1 MKRKAT
7 LIRIFGYLLQHKRQL
22 AFILSLS
29 FLGNLLA
36 LAGPRLSGAAI
47 NLIAEGMDG
56 SMDLPGVYKYAAFML
71 LFYVSSSLMSYAV
84 NVSMIT
90 LSRRITYTLR
100 KDTFNHLVTLPV
112 SFFDGTTTGDIL
124 SRISYDIDTINAS
137 LSNDVVQVVSS
148 SVTIAGSLVMM
159 LRLSPRLVLVFAVT
173 IPLALLLASYLT
185 HMVQPMFRARSRAA
199 GELNGYVEEMISGQ
213 KTLRAYTQ
221 EERVIQD
228 MDVQNKKLV
237 DAYYKT
243 DYYASIMGPATNAI
257 NNLALALI
265 SVFGAILY
273 LHGSISIGSISA
285 FVLYSRKFTGPIREI
300 AEIYGELQSSLAAA
314 ERVFKVIDEPPE
326 PADLESAAPLENAQ
340 GDVELSHVSFG
351 YQKDQVILKDFSMK
365 APKGSLIAIVGPT
378 GAGKTTFINLLMRFY
393 DIDSGS
399 ILVDGRNI
407 SDITRKSLR
416 LSYSMVLQDTW
427 LFYGTI
433 YENIAYGR
441 PDATREEVVA
451 AAKAARIH
459 TYIESLPQGYDTLLI
474 DDGTNISKGQ
484 KQLLTIA
491 RALLMQTPML
501 ILDEATSNVDT
512 RTEHQIQA
520 AMRALMADK
529 TCFVVAHRLSTIR
542 NADCIL
548 VVRDGNVVERGTH
561 EELMRQKGFY
571 YEMHQAQYRSAGLA
585 APSGLIGKA
594 QEYPVIRMLDP
605 AVVPVL
611 LSFSVGFFTD
621 RI

>member
-1 MKRKAT
+1 MCGEYSGT
-7 LIRIFGYLLQHKRQL
+7 EGIFGKNQGTGGVAVEAVDTSERTVLTLCIK
-22 AFILSLS
+22 IS
-29 FLGNLLA
+29 GNT
-36 LAGPRLSGAAI
+36 
-47 NLIAEGMDG
+47 
-56 SMDLPGVYKYAAFML
+56 VCQ
-71 LFYVSSSLMSYAV
+71 
-84 NVSMIT
+84 
-90 LSRRITYTLR
+90 
-100 KDTFNHLVTLPV
+100 
-112 SFFDGTTTGDIL
+112 
-124 SRISYDIDTINAS
+124 RISVVADGRMYRHIGRFVYDQDIFVFIKNGKRHRNRDDSVGINS
-137 LSNDVVQVVSS
+137 FQKTD
-148 SVTIAGSLVMM
+148 
-159 LRLSPRLVLVFAVT
+159 P
-173 IPLALLLASYLT
+173 
-185 HMVQPMFRARSRAA
+185 
-199 GELNGYVEEMISGQ
+199 EMISGQ

-326 PADLESAAPLENAQ
+326 PADLENAAPLENAQ

-393 DIDSGS
+393 DIGSGS

-571 YEMHQAQYRSAGLA
+571 YEMHQAQYR
-585 APSGLIGKA
+585 
-594 QEYPVIRMLDP
+594 
-605 AVVPVL
+605 
-611 LSFSVGFFTD
+611 
-621 RI
+621 

>member
-7 LIRIFGYLLQHKRQL
+7 FIRIIGYLMCHKIQL
-22 AFILSLS
+22 FFVLALSLI
-29 FLGNLLA
+29 GNLLA
-36 LAGPRLSGAAI
+36 LAGPRLSGTAI
-47 NLIAEGMDG
+47 NLIDKGAKGNMN
-56 SMDLPGVYKYAAFML
+56 MPLLYRYAALL
-71 LFYVSSSLMSYAV
+71 LFFYVTSSLMSYIV
-84 NVSMIT
+84 NVSMIA
-90 LSRRITYTLR
+90 LSRKITYTLR
-100 KDTFNHLVTLPV
+100 KDMFNHLVVLPV
-112 SFFDGTTTGDIL
+112 SFFDNTTTGDIL

-137 LSNDVVQVVSS
+137 LSNDVVQVLSS
-148 SVTIAGSLVMM
+148 SVTIAGSLFMM
-159 LRLSPRLVLVFAVT
+159 IRLSPRLVLIFTVT
-173 IPLALLLASYLT
+173 IPLALVLASYLT
-185 HMVQPMFRARSRAA
+185 RMVQPMFRTRSKAA
-199 GELNGYVEEMISGQ
+199 GDLNGYVEEMISGQ

-221 EERVIQD
+221 EERVIKE
-228 MDVQNKKLV
+228 MDVQNKKLA

-243 DYYASIMGPATNAI
+243 DYYASIMGPSTNAI

-273 LHGSISIGSISA
+273 LKGQIDIGSISA

-314 ERVFKVIDEPPE
+314 ERVFKVLDEEPE
-326 PADLESAAPLENAQ
+326 PADHEDARNLSSPEGNVA
-340 GDVELSHVSFG
+340 LSHVNFG
-351 YQKDQVILKDFSMK
+351 YQKDRVILKDFSME

-393 DIDSGS
+393 DIDSGK
-399 ILVDGRNI
+399 ILVDGQNI
-407 SDITRKSLR
+407 ADITRKSLR

-441 PDATREEVVA
+441 PDATREEVIA
-451 AAKAARIH
+451 AAKTARIH

-491 RALLMQTPML
+491 RALLMRSPML

-520 AMRALMADK
+520 AMRSLMENK

-548 VVRDGNVVERGTH
+548 VVQDGNVVERGNH
-561 EELMRQKGFY
+561 GELMKRKGFY
-571 YEMHQAQYRSAGLA
+571 YEMHQSQY
-585 APSGLIGKA
+585 
-594 QEYPVIRMLDP
+594 Q
-605 AVVPVL
+605 
-611 LSFSVGFFTD
+611 
-621 RI
+621 

>member
-7 LIRIFGYLLQHKRQL
+7 LIRIFGYLLQHKHQL

-56 SMDLPGVYKYAAFML
+56 NMDLPGVYKYAAFML

-90 LSRRITYTLR
+90 LSRT
-100 KDTFNHLVTLPV
+100 DHLYIKKGYLQP
-112 SFFDGTTTGDIL
+112 SGDSSRELFDGTTTGDIL

-148 SVTIAGSLVMM
+148 SVTIVGSLVMM
-159 LRLSPRLVLVFAVT
+159 LRLSPRLVLVFTVT

-185 HMVQPMFRARSRAA
+185 HMVQPMFRARSRTA

-285 FVLYSRKFTGPIREI
+285 SCSTPESSPGPSGRSQRST
-300 AEIYGELQSSLAAA
+300 ASSSPPWRRQS
-314 ERVFKVIDEPPE
+314 
-326 PADLESAAPLENAQ
+326 
-340 GDVELSHVSFG
+340 
-351 YQKDQVILKDFSMK
+351 
-365 APKGSLIAIVGPT
+365 GSL
-378 GAGKTTFINLLMRFY
+378 R
-393 DIDSGS
+393 SS
-399 ILVDGRNI
+399 
-407 SDITRKSLR
+407 
-416 LSYSMVLQDTW
+416 
-427 LFYGTI
+427 
-433 YENIAYGR
+433 
-441 PDATREEVVA
+441 
-451 AAKAARIH
+451 
-459 TYIESLPQGYDTLLI
+459 
-474 DDGTNISKGQ
+474 
-484 KQLLTIA
+484 
-491 RALLMQTPML
+491 
-501 ILDEATSNVDT
+501 TSPPN
-512 RTEHQIQA
+512 RQI
-520 AMRALMADK
+520 
-529 TCFVVAHRLSTIR
+529 
-542 NADCIL
+542 
-548 VVRDGNVVERGTH
+548 
-561 EELMRQKGFY
+561 
-571 YEMHQAQYRSAGLA
+571 
-585 APSGLIGKA
+585 
-594 QEYPVIRMLDP
+594 
-605 AVVPVL
+605 
-611 LSFSVGFFTD
+611 
-621 RI
+621 

>member
-7 LIRIFGYLLQHKRQL
+7 FIRIIRYLMCHKIQL
-22 AFILSLS
+22 FFVLALSLI
-29 FLGNLLA
+29 GNLLA
-36 LAGPRLSGAAI
+36 LAGPRLSGTAI
-47 NLIAEGMDG
+47 NLIDEGAKGDMN
-56 SMDLPGVYKYAAFML
+56 MPLLYRYAALL
-71 LFYVSSSLMSYAV
+71 LFFYVASSLMSYIV
-84 NVSMIT
+84 NVSMIA
-90 LSRRITYTLR
+90 LSRKITYTLR
-100 KDTFNHLVTLPV
+100 KDMFNHLAILPV
-112 SFFDGTTTGDIL
+112 SFFDNTTTGDIL

-137 LSNDVVQVVSS
+137 LSNDVVQVLSS
-148 SVTIAGSLVMM
+148 SVTIAGSLFMM
-159 LRLSPRLVLVFAVT
+159 IRLSPRLVLIFTVT
-173 IPLALLLASYLT
+173 IPLALVLASYLT
-185 HMVQPMFRARSRAA
+185 RMVQPMFRARSKAA
-199 GELNGYVEEMISGQ
+199 GDLNGYVEEMISGQ

-221 EERVIQD
+221 EERVIKE
-228 MDVQNKKLV
+228 MDVQNKKLA

-243 DYYASIMGPATNAI
+243 DYYASIMGPSTNAI

-273 LHGSISIGSISA
+273 LKGQIDIGSISA

-314 ERVFKVIDEPPE
+314 ERVFRVLDEEPE
-326 PADLESAAPLENAQ
+326 PADHKSALDLSSPEGNVA
-340 GDVELSHVSFG
+340 LSHVNFG
-351 YQKDQVILKDFSMK
+351 YQRDRVILKDFSME

-393 DIDSGS
+393 DINSGKIS
-399 ILVDGRNI
+399 VDGQNVA
-407 SDITRKSLR
+407 DITRKSLR

-441 PDATREEVVA
+441 PDATREEVIA

-491 RALLMQTPML
+491 RALLMHSPML

-520 AMRALMADK
+520 AMRSLMENK

-548 VVRDGNVVERGTH
+548 VVRDGNVVERGNH
-561 EELMRQKGFY
+561 EALMKQKGFY
-571 YEMHQAQYRSAGLA
+571 YEMHQSQY
-585 APSGLIGKA
+585 
-594 QEYPVIRMLDP
+594 Q
-605 AVVPVL
+605 
-611 LSFSVGFFTD
+611 
-621 RI
+621 

>member
-1 MKRKAT
+1 MKRKNT
-7 LIRIFGYLLQHKRQL
+7 LFRIFGYLMRHKLPLFSVL
-22 AFILSLS
+22 ALSL
-29 FLGNLLA
+29 LGNLLA
-36 LAGPRLSGAAI
+36 LAGPRLSGEAI
-47 NLIAEGMDG
+47 NLISDGGVSGRMD
-56 SMDLPGVYKYAAFML
+56 MPQIYRYCLLL
-71 LFYVSSSLMSYAV
+71 LFFYVCSSLMSYIV

-90 LSRRITYTLR
+90 LSRKITYTLR
-100 KDTFNHLVTLPV
+100 RDVFNHLVTLPV
-112 SFFDGTTTGDIL
+112 SYFDTNTTGDIL

-148 SVTIAGSLVMM
+148 SVTIVGSLVMM
-159 LRLSPRLVLVFAVT
+159 LRISPPLVLVFTVT
-173 IPLALLLASYLT
+173 IPLALVLASYLT
-185 HMVQPMFRARSRAA
+185 KMVQPMFRARSKAA

-221 EERVIQD
+221 EERVIKD
-228 MDVQNKKLV
+228 MNVQNKKLV
-237 DAYYKT
+237 DAYYRT
-243 DYYASIMGPATNAI
+243 DYYASIMGPSTNAI

-273 LHGSISIGSISA
+273 LRGHINIGGISA

-314 ERVFKVIDEPPE
+314 ERVFRILDEAAE
-326 PADLESAAPLENAQ
+326 PADRENALELLHAE
-340 GDVELSHVSFG
+340 GNVELSHVSFG
-351 YQKDQVILKDFSMK
+351 YQKDRTILKDFSMT

-393 DIDSGS
+393 DIDKGAN
-399 ILVDGRNI
+399 LVDGH
-407 SDITRKSLR
+407 SSLDLTRKSLR
-416 LSYSMVLQDTW
+416 LAYSMVLQDTW

-433 YENIAYGR
+433 YENISYGR
-441 PDATREEVVA
+441 PEATREEVIA

-491 RALLMQTPML
+491 RALLMHSSML

-520 AMRALMADK
+520 AMRSLMKDK

-548 VVRDGNVVERGTH
+548 VVRDGNVIERGTH
-561 EELMRQKGFY
+561 AELMKLGGFY
-571 YEMHQAQYRSAGLA
+571 YEMHQSQY
-585 APSGLIGKA
+585 
-594 QEYPVIRMLDP
+594 Q
-605 AVVPVL
+605 
-611 LSFSVGFFTD
+611 
-621 RI
+621 

>member
-148 SVTIAGSLVMM
+148 SVTIVGSLVMM

-351 YQKDQVILKDFSMK
+351 YQKDKVILKDFSMK

-393 DIDSGS
+393 EINGGT
-399 ILVDGRNI
+399 LRVDGDSIDNV
-407 SDITRKSLR
+407 TRDSLR
-416 LSYSMVLQDTW
+416 GNLGMVLQETW
-427 LFYGTI
+427 LKAGTI
-433 YENIAYGR
+433 AENIAYGK
-441 PDATREEVVA
+441 PDATREEIIA
-451 AAKAARIH
+451 AAKAVRADYFIR
-459 TYIESLPQGYDTLLI
+459 TLPHGYDTVLDNEAGNL
-474 DDGTNISKGQ
+474 SVGQ
-484 KQLLTIA
+484 RQLLTIA
-491 RALLMQTPML
+491 RVFLADPPIL
-501 ILDEATSNVDT
+501 ILDEATSSVDT
-512 RTEHQIQA
+512 RTEAEIGK
-520 AMRALMADK
+520 AMTRLMAGR
-529 TCFVVAHRLSTIR
+529 TSFVIAHRLSTIR
-542 NADCIL
+542 DADLIL
-548 VVRDGNVVERGTH
+548 YMEHGDIIEHGNHHELLERGG
-561 EELMRQKGFY
+561 RY
-571 YEMHQAQYRSAGLA
+571 A
-585 APSGLIGKA
+585 ALYNSQFA
-594 QEYPVIRMLDP
+594 
-605 AVVPVL
+605 
-611 LSFSVGFFTD
+611 
-621 RI
+621 

>member
-1 MKRKAT
+1 MKRKNT
-7 LIRIFGYLLQHKRQL
+7 LFRIFGYLMRHKLPLFSVL
-22 AFILSLS
+22 ALSL
-29 FLGNLLA
+29 LGNLLA
-36 LAGPRLSGAAI
+36 LAGPRLSGEAI
-47 NLIAEGMDG
+47 NLISDGGVSGRMD
-56 SMDLPGVYKYAAFML
+56 MPQIYRYCLLL
-71 LFYVSSSLMSYAV
+71 LFFYVCSSLMSYIV

-90 LSRRITYTLR
+90 LSRKITYTLR
-100 KDTFNHLVTLPV
+100 RDVFNHLVTLPV
-112 SFFDGTTTGDIL
+112 SYFDTNTTGDIL

-148 SVTIAGSLVMM
+148 SVTIVGSLVMM
-159 LRLSPRLVLVFAVT
+159 LRISPPLVLVFTVT
-173 IPLALLLASYLT
+173 IPLALVLASYLT
-185 HMVQPMFRARSRAA
+185 KMVQPMFRARSKAA

-221 EERVIQD
+221 EERVIKD
-228 MDVQNKKLV
+228 MNVQNKKLV
-237 DAYYKT
+237 DAYYRT
-243 DYYASIMGPATNAI
+243 DYYASIMGPSTNAI

-273 LHGSISIGSISA
+273 LRGHINIGGISA

-314 ERVFKVIDEPPE
+314 ERVFRILDEAAE
-326 PADLESAAPLENAQ
+326 PADRENALELLHAE
-340 GDVELSHVSFG
+340 GNVELSHVSLG
-351 YQKDQVILKDFSMK
+351 YQKDRTILKDFSMT

-393 DIDSGS
+393 DIDKGA
-399 ILVDGRNI
+399 ILVDGH
-407 SDITRKSLR
+407 SSLDLTRKSLR
-416 LSYSMVLQDTW
+416 LAYSMVLQDTW

-433 YENIAYGR
+433 YENISYGR
-441 PDATREEVVA
+441 PEATREEVIA

-491 RALLMQTPML
+491 RALLMHSSML

-520 AMRALMADK
+520 AMRSLMKDK

-548 VVRDGNVVERGTH
+548 VVRDGNVIERGTH
-561 EELMRQKGFY
+561 AELMKLGGFY
-571 YEMHQAQYRSAGLA
+571 YEMHQSQY
-585 APSGLIGKA
+585 
-594 QEYPVIRMLDP
+594 Q
-605 AVVPVL
+605 
-611 LSFSVGFFTD
+611 
-621 RI
+621 

>member
-7 LIRIFGYLLQHKRQL
+7 FIRIISYLMCHKIQL
-22 AFILSLS
+22 FFVLALSLI
-29 FLGNLLA
+29 GNLLA
-36 LAGPRLSGAAI
+36 LAGPRLSGTAI
-47 NLIAEGMDG
+47 NLIDEGTKGNMN
-56 SMDLPGVYKYAAFML
+56 MPLLYRYAALL
-71 LFYVSSSLMSYAV
+71 LFFYVASSLMSYIV
-84 NVSMIT
+84 NVSMIA
-90 LSRRITYTLR
+90 LSRKITYTLR
-100 KDTFNHLVTLPV
+100 KDMFNHLVILPV
-112 SFFDGTTTGDIL
+112 SFFDNTTTGDIL

-137 LSNDVVQVVSS
+137 LSNDVVQVLSS
-148 SVTIAGSLVMM
+148 SVTIAGSLFMM
-159 LRLSPRLVLVFAVT
+159 IRLSPRLVLIFTVT
-173 IPLALLLASYLT
+173 IPLALVLASYLT
-185 HMVQPMFRARSRAA
+185 RMVQPMFRARSKAA
-199 GELNGYVEEMISGQ
+199 GDLNGYVEEMISGQ

-221 EERVIQD
+221 EERVIKE
-228 MDVQNKKLV
+228 MDVQNKNLA

-243 DYYASIMGPATNAI
+243 DYYASIMGPSTNAI

-273 LHGSISIGSISA
+273 LKGQIDIGSISA

-314 ERVFKVIDEPPE
+314 ERVFRVLDEEPE
-326 PADLESAAPLENAQ
+326 PADLKDALDLSFPEGNVA
-340 GDVELSHVSFG
+340 LSHVNFG
-351 YQKDQVILKDFSMK
+351 YQRDRVILKDFSME

-393 DIDSGS
+393 DINSGRIS
-399 ILVDGRNI
+399 VDGQSI
-407 SDITRKSLR
+407 ADITRKSLR

-441 PDATREEVVA
+441 PDATREEVIA
-451 AAKAARIH
+451 AAKTARIH

-491 RALLMQTPML
+491 RALLMHSPIL

-520 AMRALMADK
+520 AMRSLMENK

-548 VVRDGNVVERGTH
+548 VVRDGNVVERGNH
-561 EELMRQKGFY
+561 EALMKQKGFY
-571 YEMHQAQYRSAGLA
+571 YEMHQSQY
-585 APSGLIGKA
+585 
-594 QEYPVIRMLDP
+594 Q
-605 AVVPVL
+605 
-611 LSFSVGFFTD
+611 
-621 RI
+621 

>member
-7 LIRIFGYLLQHKRQL
+7 LFRILGYLMRHKIQL
-22 AFILSLS
+22 FFVLFLSL
-29 FLGNLLA
+29 LGNLLA
-36 LAGPRLSGAAI
+36 LAGPRLSGTAI
-47 NLIAEGMDG
+47 NLIDAG
-56 SMDLPGVYKYAAFML
+56 SNGNMNMPLIYKYAAL
-71 LFYVSSSLMSYAV
+71 LLVFYVSSSLMSYVV

-90 LSRRITYTLR
+90 LSRKITYTLR
-100 KDTFNHLVTLPV
+100 RDVFNHLVTLPV
-112 SFFDGTTTGDIL
+112 GFFDSNTTGDIL

-137 LSNDVVQVVSS
+137 LSNDVVQVLSS
-148 SVTIAGSLVMM
+148 SVTIVGSLIMM
-159 LRLSPRLVLVFAVT
+159 IRLSPRLVLIFTVT
-173 IPLALLLASYLT
+173 IPLALVLASFLT

-221 EERVIQD
+221 EERVIGE

-237 DAYYKT
+237 DAYYET
-243 DYYASIMGPATNAI
+243 DYYASIMGPSTNAI

-273 LHGSISIGSISA
+273 LRGQIDIGSISA

-314 ERVFKVIDEPPE
+314 ERVFKILDEDPE
-326 PADLESAAPLENAQ
+326 PADREDALTLSLVKGN
-340 GDVELSHVSFG
+340 VELKHVNFG
-351 YQKDQVILKDFSMK
+351 YQKDKTILKDFSMT

-393 DIDSGS
+393 DIDSGK
-399 ILVDGRNI
+399 ILVDGRD
-407 SDITRKSLR
+407 SYDITRKSLR

-441 PDATREEVVA
+441 PDATREEVIE
-451 AAKAARIH
+451 AAKAAHIH
-459 TYIESLPQGYDTLLI
+459 SYIESLPQGYDTLLI

-491 RALLMQTPML
+491 RALLMRTPML

-512 RTEHQIQA
+512 RTEHHIQA
-520 AMRALMADK
+520 AMRKLMENK

-548 VVRDGNVVERGTH
+548 VVRDGNVIERGNH
-561 EELMRQKGFY
+561 EELMGLKGFY
-571 YEMHQAQYRSAGLA
+571 YEMHQSQY
-585 APSGLIGKA
+585 
-594 QEYPVIRMLDP
+594 Q
-605 AVVPVL
+605 
-611 LSFSVGFFTD
+611 
-621 RI
+621 

>member
-7 LIRIFGYLLQHKRQL
+7 FIRIISYLMCHKIQL
-22 AFILSLS
+22 FFVLALSLI
-29 FLGNLLA
+29 GNLLA
-36 LAGPRLSGAAI
+36 LAGPRLSGTAI
-47 NLIAEGMDG
+47 NLIDEGAKGNMN
-56 SMDLPGVYKYAAFML
+56 MPLLYRYAALL
-71 LFYVSSSLMSYAV
+71 LFFYVASSLMSYIV
-84 NVSMIT
+84 NVSMIA
-90 LSRRITYTLR
+90 LSRKITYTLR
-100 KDTFNHLVTLPV
+100 KDMFNHLVILPV
-112 SFFDGTTTGDIL
+112 SFFDNTTTGDIL

-137 LSNDVVQVVSS
+137 LSNDVVQVLSS
-148 SVTIAGSLVMM
+148 SVTIAGSLFMM
-159 LRLSPRLVLVFAVT
+159 IRLSPRLVLIFTVT
-173 IPLALLLASYLT
+173 IPLALVLASYLT
-185 HMVQPMFRARSRAA
+185 RMVQPMFRARSKAA
-199 GELNGYVEEMISGQ
+199 GDLNGYVEEMISGQ

-221 EERVIQD
+221 EERVIKE
-228 MDVQNKKLV
+228 MDVQNKNLA

-243 DYYASIMGPATNAI
+243 DYYASIMGPSTNAI

-273 LHGSISIGSISA
+273 LKGQIDIGSISA

-314 ERVFKVIDEPPE
+314 ERVFRVLDEEPE
-326 PADLESAAPLENAQ
+326 PADLKDALDLSFPEGNVA
-340 GDVELSHVSFG
+340 LSHVNFG
-351 YQKDQVILKDFSMK
+351 YQRDRVILKDFSME

-393 DIDSGS
+393 DINSGRIS
-399 ILVDGRNI
+399 VDGQSI
-407 SDITRKSLR
+407 ADITRKSLR

-441 PDATREEVVA
+441 PDATREEVIA
-451 AAKAARIH
+451 AAKTARIH

-491 RALLMQTPML
+491 RALLLHSPML

-520 AMRALMADK
+520 AMRSLMENK

-548 VVRDGNVVERGTH
+548 VVRDGNVVERGNH
-561 EELMRQKGFY
+561 EALMKQKGFY
-571 YEMHQAQYRSAGLA
+571 YEMHQSQY
-585 APSGLIGKA
+585 
-594 QEYPVIRMLDP
+594 Q
-605 AVVPVL
+605 
-611 LSFSVGFFTD
+611 
-621 RI
+621 

>member
-148 SVTIAGSLVMM
+148 SVTIVGSLVMM
-159 LRLSPRLVLVFAVT
+159 LRLSPRLVLVFTVT

-351 YQKDQVILKDFSMK
+351 YQKDKVILKDFSMK

-393 DIDSGS
+393 DIDSGE
-399 ILVDGRNI
+399 IFINDQNI
-407 SDITRKSLR
+407 ADVSRDSLR
-416 LSYSMVLQDTW
+416 RNVAIVLQDTV
-427 LFYGTI
+427 LFSDTIRHNLKYGN
-433 YENIAYGR
+433 ENAS
-441 PDATREEVVA
+441 DELMQ
-451 AAKAARIH
+451 KAMEMSRC
-459 TYIESLPQGYDTLLI
+459 EDMLQKLPQGYDTLLT
-474 DDGTNISKGQ
+474 GSGENISQGQ
-484 KQLLTIA
+484 RQLLAIA
-491 RALLMQTPML
+491 RAFVADPKIL

-512 RTEHQIQA
+512 RTEKAIQS
-520 AMRALMADK
+520 AMQLVMKNR
-529 TCFVVAHRLSTIR
+529 TSIVIAHRLSTIR
-542 NADCIL
+542 DSDLI
-548 VVRDGNVVERGTH
+548 VVMDHGSIAECGSH
-561 EELMRQKGFY
+561 DELIDRKGKY
-571 YEMHQAQYRSAGLA
+571 YDLYMTQYAGFA
-585 APSGLIGKA
+585 
-594 QEYPVIRMLDP
+594 
-605 AVVPVL
+605 
-611 LSFSVGFFTD
+611 T
-621 RI
+621 

>member
-47 NLIAEGMDG
+47 TLIAEGMDG

-148 SVTIAGSLVMM
+148 S
-159 LRLSPRLVLVFAVT
+159 VT

-441 PDATREEVVA
+441 PDATREEVIA

-571 YEMHQAQYRSAGLA
+571 YEMHQAQYR
-585 APSGLIGKA
+585 
-594 QEYPVIRMLDP
+594 
-605 AVVPVL
+605 
-611 LSFSVGFFTD
+611 
-621 RI
+621 

>member
-1 MKRKAT
+1 MKRKTT
-7 LIRIFGYLLQHKRQL
+7 LIRVLGYLMQHKIQL
-22 AFILSLS
+22 FFVLFLS
-29 FLGNLLA
+29 FAANILA
-36 LAGPRLSGAAI
+36 LAGPRLSGEAI
-47 NLIAEGMDG
+47 NLISAGAGGGMNMPLIFRY
-56 SMDLPGVYKYAAFML
+56 SIL
-71 LFYVSSSLMSYAV
+71 LLVFYILSSVMSYIV

-90 LSRRITYTLR
+90 LSRKIVYTLR
-100 KDTFNHLVTLPV
+100 KDVFNHLVTLPV
-112 SFFDGTTTGDIL
+112 GYFDKNTTGDIL

-137 LSNDVVQVVSS
+137 LSNDVVQVLSS
-148 SVTIAGSLVMM
+148 SVTIVGSLIMM
-159 LRLSPRLVLVFAVT
+159 IRLSPRLVLIFTVT
-173 IPLALLLASYLT
+173 IPLSLVLATYLT
-185 HMVQPMFRARSRAA
+185 KMVQPMFRARSRAA

-221 EERVIQD
+221 EERVIGE
-228 MDVQNKKLV
+228 MEIQNKKLV
-237 DAYYKT
+237 DAYYET
-243 DYYASIMGPATNAI
+243 DYYASIMGPSTNAI

-265 SVFGAILY
+265 SIFGAILY
-273 LHGSISIGSISA
+273 LKNQIDIGGISA

-300 AEIYGELQSSLAAA
+300 AEIYGELQSTLAAA
-314 ERVFKVIDEPPE
+314 ERVFKVLDEEPE
-326 PADLESAAPLENAQ
+326 PADRRNAEN
-340 GDVELSHVSFG
+340 LSHVDGNVELQHVNFG
-351 YQKDQVILKDFSMK
+351 YQKDKVILKDFSMK

-393 DIDSGS
+393 DIDSGT
-399 ILVDGRNI
+399 ILVDGKNAAGL
-407 SDITRKSLR
+407 TRKSLR
-416 LSYSMVLQDTW
+416 LAYSMVLQDTW

-441 PDATREEVVA
+441 PDATREEVTA

-459 TYIESLPQGYDTLLI
+459 NYIESLPQGYDTLLI

-491 RALLMQTPML
+491 RALLMHSPML

-520 AMRALMADK
+520 AMRSLMENK

-561 EELMRQKGFY
+561 RELLNLKGFY
-571 YEMHQAQYRSAGLA
+571 YEMHQAQY
-585 APSGLIGKA
+585 
-594 QEYPVIRMLDP
+594 Q
-605 AVVPVL
+605 
-611 LSFSVGFFTD
+611 
-621 RI
+621 